1 MASVTLENVR
11 KVYAGGVEAVKGV
24 SLVMPDGSF
33 TVLLGPSGCGKSTL
47 LRMIAG
53 LETVTEGS
61 VSIGG
66 RNVNEVEPADR
77 DIAMVFQNYALYPHM
92 SVYDNMAYGLR
103 NRGVAKPEI
112 EKRVAEA
119 ARLLAID
126 TFLKRKPRE
135 LSGGQRQRVAMGRA
149 IVREPQAF
157 LFDEPLSNLDAK
169 LRVQM
174 RAEIRRLHNRLKAT
188 SIFVTHDQVEAM
200 TLADMVVVMNGGR
213 IEQTGAPTQVY
224 RLPATRFVATFIGS
238 PAMNLMPGRIASPGV
253 VSAGSGQLA
262 YRADAFETRQG
273 QSVEVGVRPEDLR
286 FGSAGTGGLPFARDF
301 IEELGAT
308 RLFHGTSGD
317 VAVVVA
323 LAAGAADEAGGA
335 VTADPEA
342 VHLFDAETGNSLRRG
357 ANLAK

>member
-1 MASVTLENVR
+1 MASVTLDNVR

-53 LETVTEGS
+53 LETVTQGT
-61 VSIGG
+61 VNIGG
-66 RNVNEVEPADR
+66 KIVNEIEPAER

-103 NRGVAKPEI
+103 NRGVAKPDI
-112 EKRVAEA
+112 ERRVAEA
-119 ARLLAID
+119 AKLLAID

-174 RAEIRRLHNRLKAT
+174 RAEIRKLHNRLKAT

-200 TLADMVVVMNGGR
+200 TLADLVVVMNAGR
-213 IEQTGAPTQVY
+213 IEQIGAPTEVY

-238 PAMNLMPGRIASPGV
+238 PAMNLMPGKVAGAGIVEIGGGRIGFAP
-253 VSAGSGQLA
+253 
-262 YRADAFETRQG
+262 DAFVVADG
-273 QSVEVGVRPEDLR
+273 QEVEVGIRPEDLR
-286 FGSAGTGGLPFARDF
+286 FGSGGEGELPFAKDF
-301 IEELGAT
+301 VEELGAT
-308 RLFHGTSGD
+308 RLIHGTVGTAPITLAVAATAGD
-317 VAVVVA
+317 AGSS
-323 LAAGAADEAGGA
+323 LAADRES
-335 VTADPEA
+335 
-342 VHLFDAETGNSLRRG
+342 VHLFDPETGKSLRR
-357 ANLAK
+357 

>member
-53 LETVTEGS
+53 LETVTEGK

-66 RNVNEVEPADR
+66 KIVNEVEPAER

-103 NRGVAKPEI
+103 NRRVPKAQI
-112 EKRVAEA
+112 EQRVAEA
-119 ARLLAID
+119 AKLLAIGD
-126 TFLKRKPRE
+126 FLKRKPRA

-200 TLADMVVVMNGGR
+200 TLADLVVVMNGGR

-238 PAMNLMPGRIASPGV
+238 PAMNLMPGRIAA
-253 VSAGSGQLA
+253 AGAIETGEGRLAFVPEAFAVTEGQ
-262 YRADAFETRQG
+262 Q
-273 QSVEVGVRPEDLR
+273 VEVGVRPEDLR
-286 FGSAGTGGLPFARDF
+286 FGQGGEGELAFTPDF
-301 IEELGAT
+301 VEELGAT

-317 VAVVVA
+317 AAIVVAV
-323 LAAGAADEAGGA
+323 AAAAAADAGRS
-335 VTADPEA
+335 VTADREA
-342 VHLFDAETGNSLRRG
+342 IHLFDPDTGNSLR
-357 ANLAK
+357 L